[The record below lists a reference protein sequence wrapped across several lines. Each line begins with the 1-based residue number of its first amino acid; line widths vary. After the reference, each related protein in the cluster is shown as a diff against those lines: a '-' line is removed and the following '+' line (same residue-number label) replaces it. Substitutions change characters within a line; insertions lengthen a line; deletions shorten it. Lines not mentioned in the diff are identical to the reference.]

1 MSKILLA
8 EDEKAMSMAVQ
19 AILTHQGH
27 EVDLAAN
34 GQEAVDKASKNLYD
48 CMVFDI
54 MMPVKDG
61 ITALEEIRATGD
73 TTPVIMLTA
82 KAEVDDK
89 ILGLD
94 AGADDYLTKPFAMGE
109 LLARI
114 RSLTRRQ
121 SEFNPEKL
129 TAGSVTLNCGEGELS
144 SRSAVRLSPKET
156 QLMRYLMVHAGK
168 PCPTQQL
175 LEHVWQEEKQ
185 EDPGIVWIYIS
196 YLREKLKAIG
206 GTLKIDGSQGGSFT
220 LKPVSQA
227 S

>member
-34 GQEAVDKASKNLYD
+34 GQEAVDKASKNIYD

-206 GTLKIDGSQGGSFT
+206 GNLKIDGSQGGSFT

>member
-73 TTPVIMLTA
+73 TT
-82 KAEVDDK
+82 
-89 ILGLD
+89 
-94 AGADDYLTKPFAMGE
+94 
-109 LLARI
+109 R
-114 RSLTRRQ
+114 
-121 SEFNPEKL
+121 
-129 TAGSVTLNCGEGELS
+129 
-144 SRSAVRLSPKET
+144 
-156 QLMRYLMVHAGK
+156 
-168 PCPTQQL
+168 
-175 LEHVWQEEKQ
+175 
-185 EDPGIVWIYIS
+185 
-196 YLREKLKAIG
+196 
-206 GTLKIDGSQGGSFT
+206 
-220 LKPVSQA
+220 
-227 S
+227 

>member
-206 GTLKIDGSQGGSFT
+206 GNLKIDGSQGGSFT

>member
-121 SEFNPEKL
+121 SEFNPEK
-129 TAGSVTLNCGEGELS
+129 TNCWVRDPKLREGELS
-144 SRSAVRLSPKET
+144 SRSAVRLSPKNPADAVPDGPCGKA
-156 QLMRYLMVHAGK
+156 LSHPAAAGARVARRKAGRSGDCVDLHFLSAGK
-168 PCPTQQL
+168 TEGHWGQF
-175 LEHVWQEEKQ
+175 
-185 EDPGIVWIYIS
+185 GN
-196 YLREKLKAIG
+196 
-206 GTLKIDGSQGGSFT
+206 
-220 LKPVSQA
+220 
-227 S
+227 

>member
-129 TAGSVTLNCGEGELS
+129 TAGSVTLNWKGNCPA
-144 SRSAVRLSPKET
+144 AVRSGCHP
-156 QLMRYLMVHAGK
+156 RK
-168 PCPTQQL
+168 P
-175 LEHVWQEEKQ
+175 
-185 EDPGIVWIYIS
+185 S
-196 YLREKLKAIG
+196 
-206 GTLKIDGSQGGSFT
+206 
-220 LKPVSQA
+220 
-227 S
+227 

>member
-19 AILTHQGH
+19 AILTHQVH

-206 GTLKIDGSQGGSFT
+206 GNLKIDGSQGGSFT

>member
-61 ITALEEIRATGD
+61 ITALEKIRATGD

-206 GTLKIDGSQGGSFT
+206 GNLKIDGSQGGSFT

>member
-1 MSKILLA
+1 MSKVLLA

-206 GTLKIDGSQGGSFT
+206 GNLEIDGSQGGSFT

>member
-27 EVDLAAN
+27 EEDLAAN
-34 GQEAVDKASKNLYD
+34 GQEAGDKASKNLYD

-206 GTLKIDGSQGGSFT
+206 GNLKIDGSQGGSFT

>member
-206 GTLKIDGSQGGSFT
+206 GNLKIDGSQGGSFT
-220 LKPVSQA
+220 RKPVSQA

>member
-206 GTLKIDGSQGGSFT
+206 GNLEIDGSQGVSFT

>member
-1 MSKILLA
+1 MA

-206 GTLKIDGSQGGSFT
+206 GNLKIDGSQGGSFT

>member
-1 MSKILLA
+1 VSKILLA

-206 GTLKIDGSQGGSFT
+206 GNLKIDGSQGGSFT